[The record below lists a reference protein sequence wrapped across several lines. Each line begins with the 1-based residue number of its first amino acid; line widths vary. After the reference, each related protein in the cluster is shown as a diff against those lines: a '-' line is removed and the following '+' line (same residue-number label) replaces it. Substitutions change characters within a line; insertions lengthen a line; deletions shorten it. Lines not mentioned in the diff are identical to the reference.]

1 MDYNNELEE
10 IDTEQKAYFLGFM
23 YADGCI
29 SAISRKNSAY
39 IKYQVQISL
48 TDEQIINDFKTVF
61 PFFNLQTFDFGK
73 YKSTWNKQY
82 ALRKANKKLFDDLL
96 KHGMLQRKSGEEGK
110 LLKMPKLSKE
120 LLPHFIRG
128 YFDGDGSI
136 NISKKRP
143 NLRRIEICS
152 SSKEFMLQL
161 KQILESLNIDCP
173 IFREKHNNVSPLYVL
188 EWINSKDVLMLK
200 EFFYKNAT
208 IFLER
213 KKEKFYSFSIIEKIT
228 NNPFCIKCHGKTHK
242 AGKRQM
248 KNMLMLRYSCLSC
261 NSKFSIP
268 APCKKQ
274 DELSGKPCEG
284 NQQPSLDSNI
294 FEGST
299 TNRRVPPSNVED
311 SNSDTSVLPSVTL
324 HNFIINKNGELI
336 KAYWSDDIV

>member
-29 SAISRKNSAY
+29 SAISRKNSKY

-48 TDEQIINDFKTVF
+48 TDQQIINDFKTVF
-61 PFFNLQTFDFGK
+61 PFFNLQIFDFSK
-73 YKSTWNKQY
+73 YKSTWSKQY
-82 ALRKANKKLFDDLL
+82 ALRKTNKKLFDDLL
-96 KHGMLQRKSGEEGK
+96 KHGMLQRKSGKQGK
-110 LLKMPKLSKE
+110 LLKVPNLSKE

-152 SSKEFMLQL
+152 SSQEFVLQL
-161 KQILESLNIDCP
+161 KKILESLNISCP
-173 IFREKHNNVSPLYVL
+173 IFRKKHNNVSPLYVL
-188 EWINSKDVLMLK
+188 EWINSKDVLILK
-200 EFFYKNAT
+200 EFFYKDAT

-228 NNPFCIKCHGKTHK
+228 NNPFCIKCQGKTHK

-248 KNMLMLRYSCLSC
+248 KNMLMLRYNCINC
-261 NSKFSIP
+261 NHKFSIP
-268 APCKKQ
+268 AQKKQ
-274 DELSGKPCEG
+274 DELSGKPCKG

-299 TNRRVPPSNVED
+299 TNSQVQTSSVED
-311 SNSDTSVLPSVTL
+311 SNANTSVLPGIKGTT
-324 HNFIINKNGELI
+324 FKIILNKDFFNT
-336 KAYWSDDIV
+336 SDDIV

>member
-1 MDYNNELEE
+1 MDYNNELQE

-29 SAISRKNSAY
+29 TAISRKNSKY

-73 YKSTWNKQY
+73 YKSTWSKQH

-110 LLKMPKLSKE
+110 LLKMPKLSKK

-136 NISKKRP
+136 NIPKKRP
-143 NLRRIEICS
+143 NTRTAEICS
-152 SSKEFMLQL
+152 SSKEFLLQV
-161 KQILESLNIDCP
+161 KHALENLGVKCP
-173 IFREKHNNVSPLYVL
+173 IFREKHTNVSPLYVL
-188 EWINSKDVLMLK
+188 EWVNHTDMIMLR
-200 EFFYKNAT
+200 EFFYKDAN

-213 KKEKFYSFSIIEKIT
+213 KKEKFYSFTLPVNI
-228 NNPFCIKCHGKTHK
+228 NPLCVCGNKTHK

-248 KNMLMLRYSCLSC
+248 KHGLMLRYTCSTCDK
-261 NSKFSIP
+261 KFSIP

-324 HNFIINKNGELI
+324 HNFIINENGELV